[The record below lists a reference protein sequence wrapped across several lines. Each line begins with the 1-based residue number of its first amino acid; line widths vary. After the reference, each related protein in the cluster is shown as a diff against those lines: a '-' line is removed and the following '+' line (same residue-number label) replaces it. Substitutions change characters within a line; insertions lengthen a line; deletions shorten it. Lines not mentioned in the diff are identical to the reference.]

1 MRSKSE
7 MLAELGGLLREMF
20 EARAAGGLNPRIA
33 RTQGQVDGYMRAL
46 LDQGT
51 ATRQELLT
59 LVSEERTRASGP
71 ATREIDVLDD
81 EPASAEPV
89 VRVVAA

>member
-1 MRSKSE
+1 MRSKAE
-7 MLAELGGLLREMF
+7 MLADLRVMVREML

-51 ATRQELLT
+51 ATRMEILNI
-59 LVSEERTRASGP
+59 VSDERARVSGP
-71 ATREIDVLDD
+71 ATREIVTLDD
-81 EPASAEPV
+81 DHAE
-89 VRVVAA
+89 AARSIAAA